1 MTEMDWAL
9 VVTATFAIVEAAV
22 VDASVTLQEM
32 SAADVLVGSLGC
44 VNMDTTVRAQ
54 CNHGA

>member
-1 MTEMDWAL
+1 MMEMDWAL

-22 VDASVTLQEM
+22 VDASVMLQEM

-44 VNMDTTVRAQ
+44 VNMDMTVRA
-54 CNHGA
+54 